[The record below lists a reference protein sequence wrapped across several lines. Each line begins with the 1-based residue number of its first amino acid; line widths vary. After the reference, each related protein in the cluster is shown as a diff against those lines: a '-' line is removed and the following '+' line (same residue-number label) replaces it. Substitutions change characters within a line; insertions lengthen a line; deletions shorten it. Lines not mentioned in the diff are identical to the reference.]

1 MQEREA
7 LSTMDQEVAAEI
19 EETNAKFER
28 NKLAVIDYL
37 MSKITTISLEVPK
50 VVKEQFDLMWA
61 GTYFYTLN

>member
-1 MQEREA
+1 
-7 LSTMDQEVAAEI
+7 MDQEVAAEI

-50 VVKEQFDLMWA
+50 VVKEQFDLM
-61 GTYFYTLN
+61 